1 MESARVIVVDD
12 EPLTCATYAKILE
25 QEGHTVRT
33 ASDVFAC
40 RAAMKAGPADIV
52 VLDLGLPG
60 VDGVTFA
67 LELQGGGDIGVIVVT
82 SRSDMDTRIALL
94 KEGADDYLVKP
105 VHPGELAAR
114 VLSVHRRRARH
125 RGVSYRLGPWTVDV
139 ERRTVFD
146 RDGQPLN
153 TTRGEFDL
161 LARLV
166 EGQGKIISR
175 ELLSEAVSRGGG
187 DSDIRS
193 VDALVSRLRRKLA
206 HESGG
211 PALIITA
218 PGFGYRLGLTV
229 EPL

>member
-1 MESARVIVVDD
+1 MDSARVIVVDD

-25 QEGHTVRT
+25 QEGHAVRT

-40 RAAMKAGPADIV
+40 RAAMKAGAVDII

-60 VDGVTFA
+60 VAGATFA
-67 LELQGGGDIGVIVVT
+67 AELQAGGDVGVIVVT
-82 SRSDMDTRIALL
+82 SRADMDTRIAVLQ
-94 KEGADDYLVKP
+94 EGADDYLVKP

-114 VLSVHRRRARH
+114 VRSLHRRRARH
-125 RGVSYRLGPWTVDV
+125 RGLRYQLGAWTVDM

-146 RDGQPLN
+146 SARRAVA

-161 LARLV
+161 LARLI

-187 DSDIRS
+187 DSDVRS
-193 VDALVSRLRRKLA
+193 VDALVSRLRRKLVC
-206 HESGG
+206 EPGD
-211 PALIITA
+211 PPVIITA
-218 PGFGYRLGLTV
+218 PGFGYRLGPSV
-229 EPL
+229 EPT